1 MSGTAERL
9 RRLSSNEGVNC
20 GENVRSKQ
28 RGYSRERR
36 EGGGEGVKPRDRG
49 LLSQPRQPL
58 LLLW

>member
-1 MSGTAERL
+1 MSGTVERL

-36 EGGGEGVKPRDRG
+36 EGG
-49 LLSQPRQPL
+49 
-58 LLLW
+58 